1 MNVLIVE
8 DDINFANKLR
18 NEFQTFFQDAISSI
32 KFDIVTNNY
41 DNYDYSF
48 YDIAF
53 LDIQLNDFSGIEVGK
68 RLRMN
73 YPNILLVYVSI
84 RDDLVFDSLS
94 TGVFQFIRKNN
105 YEFDRNIVFN
115 QLRDQFIKQQVR
127 FLVINK
133 RKELIKMNHI
143 KYIIAL
149 GKEIIISG
157 EEDYV
162 MRSSLKD
169 ILEELDYRYLVQISR
184 NTIIN
189 CNFIEKIQLNKVYTL
204 DKKEYVVGRKYLLN
218 LQKIYEEYLLL
229 WYY

>member
-48 YDIAF
+48 YDIA
-53 LDIQLNDFSGIEVGK
+53 LNDFSGIEVGK

-229 WYY
+229 

>member
-1 MNVLIVE
+1 
-8 DDINFANKLR
+8 
-18 NEFQTFFQDAISSI
+18 
-32 KFDIVTNNY
+32 
-41 DNYDYSF
+41 
-48 YDIAF
+48 
-53 LDIQLNDFSGIEVGK
+53 
-68 RLRMN
+68 MN

-229 WYY
+229 

>member
-229 WYY
+229 

>member
-218 LQKIYEEYLLL
+218 LQKIYEEYLL
-229 WYY
+229 

>member
-218 LQKIYEEYLLL
+218 LQKIYKEYLLL
-229 WYY
+229 